1 MAFKQPQRDKG
12 YLGEEP
18 KKITRDFEM
27 IGDRVERVHTVLVHK
42 FRISDS
48 EDPDLYAAQP
58 LWEWQESEIGKWVM
72 THAVETPT
80 WHRQAHNYLLWG
92 HEYAITARL
101 MGKDYTY
108 WMLKYDKPLDN
119 TN

>member
-1 MAFKQPQRDKG
+1 MAFATRRDKG
-12 YLGEEP
+12 YLGEVP
-18 KKITRDFEM
+18 KKTVQDYVLVE
-27 IGDRVERVHTVLVHK
+27 DRVERVHTVVVHR
-42 FRISDS
+42 FRVGDS

-72 THAVETPT
+72 SHAVEPPT
-80 WHRQAHNYLLWG
+80 WHRQAHSFLLWG
-92 HEYAITARL
+92 FEYAITARL

-108 WMLKYDKPLDN
+108 WMLKYDKPLDT